1 MLDSL
6 IVPLFVT
13 TDLPPEAELA
23 EFGELLAG
31 TTRVLGD
38 EPGDKLSDEPGDEL
52 SDELGDKGSGYAA
65 FLAGR
70 VFWLDRP
77 VLPKQRPAARVEL
90 RFAGMLGYLAASGP
104 GHTTREVVAD
114 ARRAIGRAV
123 TARYGD
129 VGVPPAVFAIRDQDV
144 RERTPDSALYVDTAG
159 AAAELVSAARSYL

>member
-38 EPGDKLSDEPGDEL
+38 E
-52 SDELGDKGSGYAA
+52 LGDKGAGYAA

-90 RFAGMLGYLAASGP
+90 RFAGMLGHLAASGP
-104 GHTTREVVAD
+104 GHTAREVVAD